1 MKDNTNN
8 MEEINKEVGKR
19 IKELREKKGESQ
31 TKLAGDIGLTQN
43 SISKIE
49 KGITMLT
56 LQNLMLLADHFN
68 VSYDYLCIGVE
79 ADSTLEMLK
88 KYISF
93 DYENITVGAEAFTC
107 PILKINGALFDYLVH
122 SARAQS
128 DSYIPDDIRKIWLEK
143 EADTF
148 YEQSR
153 GNKYVDMKRLVPLPQ
168 EFISPDEKKE
178 NWRQADLLRELNRQL
193 LKDSN

>member
-1 MKDNTNN
+1 MKEKRKDI
-8 MEEINKEVGKR
+8 EVIQKEVGER

-31 TKLAGDIGLTQN
+31 TELADDIGLTQN

-49 KGITMLT
+49 KGNTMLT
-56 LQNLMLLADHFN
+56 LQNLILIADHFN
-68 VSYDYLCIGVE
+68 VSYDYLCKGIE
-79 ADSTLEMLK
+79 TDSTLKILK

-107 PILKINGALFDYLVH
+107 PILKINSALFDYLVH

-153 GNKYVDMKRLVPLPQ
+153 GNKYIDMKRLVPLPQ

-178 NWRQADLLRELNRQL
+178 DWRQADLLRELNRQL
-193 LKDSN
+193 LKGSN